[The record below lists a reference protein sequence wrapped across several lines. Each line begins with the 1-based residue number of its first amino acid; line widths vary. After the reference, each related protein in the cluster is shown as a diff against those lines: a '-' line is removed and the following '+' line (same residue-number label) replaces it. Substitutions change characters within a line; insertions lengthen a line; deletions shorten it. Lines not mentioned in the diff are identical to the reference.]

1 MSRSLG
7 SSINSID
14 TINKIRLSLRHDTG
28 KDLIWILVEGKNDT
42 KIYSKFINGNN
53 AEIDFVGGGKIE
65 LEKALKTLIEETKQ
79 VIGIRDAD
87 FLHLKNK
94 VASLE
99 NLFLTDY
106 HDIEMTMLSFE
117 DVRSNLFYEYNVS
130 EAKAS
135 KLWDNALDEAKY
147 IGYIRWLNDFE
158 NLGILFKDLGFRK
171 LVEIKD
177 DAIELNK
184 EQLIEELNKRS
195 INKQKEITSQ
205 LISNFIEENK
215 TDDLLNLCNGH
226 DVSAIIGLLLGIN
239 KTTLESNLRLSFKIQ
254 HFVKTNLY
262 SQLLRWQNENKF
274 DILHQLP

>member
-99 NLFLTDY
+99 NLFL
-106 HDIEMTMLSFE
+106 
-117 DVRSNLFYEYNVS
+117 
-130 EAKAS
+130 
-135 KLWDNALDEAKY
+135 
-147 IGYIRWLNDFE
+147 
-158 NLGILFKDLGFRK
+158 
-171 LVEIKD
+171 
-177 DAIELNK
+177 
-184 EQLIEELNKRS
+184 LI
-195 INKQKEITSQ
+195 
-205 LISNFIEENK
+205 F
-215 TDDLLNLCNGH
+215 
-226 DVSAIIGLLLGIN
+226 
-239 KTTLESNLRLSFKIQ
+239 
-254 HFVKTNLY
+254 
-262 SQLLRWQNENKF
+262 
-274 DILHQLP
+274 